1 MSDSSIRFGI
11 VIPFYGVEKYIR
23 RCLDSVV
30 NQTYKNFVAVLVD
43 DESKDG
49 SRAIAESYQKKYPDM
64 FMIIAEENQG
74 QGEAR
79 NNGFKHLSEDV
90 DYFIFLDS
98 DDYIDKTLLEKAN
111 SIVEKEQ
118 YDIVVYNFCEIDENG
133 HVFGTYNFC
142 EDETG
147 SVSMQDI
154 RKHMRFTSVVPGR
167 IYNRQFW
174 RETGAEFPKRLW
186 YEDTAIASYVFS
198 RCKKMYLL
206 NETLYYYI
214 QREGSTMNNQKLEKM
229 MDIIKSLNYLHSLFI
244 RTDSY
249 EEYKNEIEATSAL
262 GIIVIINRLNML
274 EKGDRLQT
282 QLSDYLFDRFPN
294 CFENSLLD
302 E

>member
-1 MSDSSIRFGI
+1 M
-11 VIPFYGVEKYIR
+11 
-23 RCLDSVV
+23 
-30 NQTYKNFVAVLVD
+30 
-43 DESKDG
+43 
-49 SRAIAESYQKKYPDM
+49 
-64 FMIIAEENQG
+64 
-74 QGEAR
+74 
-79 NNGFKHLSEDV
+79 
-90 DYFIFLDS
+90 
-98 DDYIDKTLLEKAN
+98 EKAN

-154 RKHMRFTSVVPGR
+154 RKHMRFTIVVPGR

-229 MDIIKSLNYLHSLFI
+229 MDIMKSLNYLHSLFI
-244 RTDSY
+244 RTDSFD
-249 EEYKNEIEATSAL
+249 EYKNEIEATSAT

-302 E
+302 DEVLKKLTLVKEKKFKGYYLRYSLKPVLKTRIKKLIPKGIVSFYRKRKYSCEV